1 MPTVPPTFHTD
12 NHSVVV
18 LPGVADQINSP
29 GIPSG
34 PTPDPDLDD
43 VELVP
48 VVTGD
53 SLGAIT
59 SVSTRVHLSHRL

>member
-1 MPTVPPTFHTD
+1 MLFR
-12 NHSVVV
+12 S
-18 LPGVADQINSP
+18 NSP

-53 SLGAIT
+53 GMGAIT
-59 SVSTRVHLSHRL
+59 SVCTFYSLLLEVID